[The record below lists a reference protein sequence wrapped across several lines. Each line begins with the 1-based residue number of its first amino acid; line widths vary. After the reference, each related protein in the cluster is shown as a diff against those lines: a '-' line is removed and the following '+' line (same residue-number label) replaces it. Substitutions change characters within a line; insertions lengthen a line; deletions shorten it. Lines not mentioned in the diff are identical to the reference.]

1 MKIENIKEAYF
12 IGIKGVGM
20 TMLAQFLAKKNI
32 KISGSD
38 VCDEFMT
45 DKVLKKM
52 GTKVYCP
59 YAENNVNENADLI
72 VYTSA
77 LESQKNPELEFVLK
91 NKKLFPKT
99 KVLNYAQ
106 ALSLF
111 FNEHQGIAV
120 SGSHGKTTTSAWLGF
135 VLKELGKSPQVLV
148 GSYVE
153 QFKGNAYLGNSN
165 LMVAEVDEYQNK
177 LKYFNPQ
184 GLLLNNIDYDHP
196 DFFKTKADY
205 FQVFVDFVKK
215 IPKNGFL
222 VVNLDDKLAKETIK
236 YCKGQVITYSFFP
249 DKKSDLLVNNYYIK
263 NNFIYFSL
271 NNIGDF
277 KISLLGKHNIYNALA
292 VLGACQALGIDL
304 KKAKSPLAKF
314 KGTARRFQFLGKYKE
329 IAIYDDYAHHPT
341 EIKATLSGFREKFP
355 DNRLVVLFHPHTFSR
370 TKALFSDFSQSFS
383 DVDVLGVLKIF
394 ASAREKKGGVSSL
407 DLVKA
412 IKKENREC
420 IVSYLDNFDLAK
432 MWLKKTLKKND
443 ILLLMGAGDV
453 NKVGESLI
461 KKKN

>member
-1 MKIENIKEAYF
+1 MKNIKQAYF

-20 TMLAQFLAKKNI
+20 TMLAQFLANKKV

-45 DKVLKKM
+45 DKVLKKI
-52 GTKVYCP
+52 GAKVFCP
-59 YAENNVNENADLI
+59 YSENNINKAADLI

-77 LESQKNPELEFVLK
+77 LESQNNPELDYVLN
-91 NKKLFPKT
+91 NKKIFSKA

-111 FNEHQGIAV
+111 FNEHEGIAV
-120 SGSHGKTTTSAWLGF
+120 CGSHGKTTTSAWLGF
-135 VLKELGKSPQVLV
+135 VLKELNKSPKVLV
-148 GSYVE
+148 GSYVK
-153 QFKGNAYLGNSN
+153 QFKGNAYLGDSN

-177 LKYFNPQ
+177 LKYFKPS
-184 GLLLNNIDYDHP
+184 GVLLNNIDFDHP
-196 DFFKTKADY
+196 DFFKTKSDY
-205 FQVFVDFVKK
+205 FQVFVDFVKR
-215 IPKNGFL
+215 IPKKGFL

-236 YCKGQVITYSFFP
+236 YCKGRVITYSFFA
-249 DKKSDLLVNNYYIK
+249 DKGSDLLVDDYYIK
-263 NNFIYFSL
+263 NNYVYFSL
-271 NNIGDF
+271 NNIGYF

-292 VLGACQALGIDL
+292 VLGTCKALGIDL
-304 KKAKSPLAKF
+304 KEAKSALFKF
-314 KGTARRFQFLGKYKE
+314 KGTARRFQLLGKYKDTP
-329 IAIYDDYAHHPT
+329 IYDDYAHHPT
-341 EIKATLSGFREKFP
+341 EIKATLSAFRERFP
-355 DNRLVVLFHPHTFSR
+355 NNRLVALFHPHTFSR
-370 TKALFSDFSQSFS
+370 TKALFSDFSKSFS
-383 DVDVLGVLKIF
+383 NVDILGVLKIF

-432 MWLKKTLKKND
+432 MWLKKTLKRND
-443 ILLLMGAGDV
+443 ILLLIGAGDV
-453 NKVGESLI
+453 NKVGEDLI